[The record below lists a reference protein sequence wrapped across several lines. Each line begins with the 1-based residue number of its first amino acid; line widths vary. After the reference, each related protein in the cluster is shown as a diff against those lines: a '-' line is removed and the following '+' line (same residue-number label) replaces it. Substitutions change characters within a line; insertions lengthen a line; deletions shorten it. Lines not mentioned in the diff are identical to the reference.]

1 MYREKHRVTGLFCS
15 SRELIW
21 SFRMPSISESM
32 KTYVTFKKIFPKRE
46 KLRPL
51 IHQNKRTNDSIYHIT
66 LNDKQK
72 KVIL

>member
-1 MYREKHRVTGLFCS
+1 
-15 SRELIW
+15 
-21 SFRMPSISESM
+21 MPSISEST